1 MFCAVEREGFCPA
14 LRPTQSGP
22 EILLPELVAPFSL
35 LDLCLLLLDETS
47 YLCKTGVGL
56 RNSSVREVLAV
67 LVWDLS
73 FILRTHFKKAR
84 CGPREMAQTL
94 SVFAALTKDPGSGPL
109 THMVVY
115 NHL

>member
-1 MFCAVEREGFCPA
+1 MPSTETNSVWPRV
-14 LRPTQSGP
+14 
-22 EILLPELVAPFSL
+22 LLPEPVAPISL

-47 YLCKTGVGL
+47 YLYKTGVGL